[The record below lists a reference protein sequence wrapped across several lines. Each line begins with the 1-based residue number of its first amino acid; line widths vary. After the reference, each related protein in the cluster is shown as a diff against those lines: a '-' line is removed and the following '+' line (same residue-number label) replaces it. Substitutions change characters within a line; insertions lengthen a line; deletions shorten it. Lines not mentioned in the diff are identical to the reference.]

1 MIYCLEDDDSIRELI
16 LYTLNLSGLPARG
29 FSAPS
34 LFWNALHEELPE
46 LVLLDIMLPEEDG
59 LSILKKLRANPA
71 TASLPILMTTA
82 KGAEYDKVVGL
93 DLGADDYLAKPFGM
107 MELVSRIKALLRRT
121 QRSAPPA
128 RLCCGALVL
137 DPDEHSVLLS
147 GVPLELTLKEYELL
161 HFLMKNPGR
170 AFSREQLLLAVWDSS
185 YAGETRTVDVHIAT
199 LRQKLGEEGRRI
211 ATVRGV
217 GYKWEAKE

>member
-34 LFWNALHEELPE
+34 LFWKALREELPE

-107 MELVSRIKALLRRT
+107 MEMVSRIRAVLRRA
-121 QRSAPPA
+121 APAAAPGLLQMGNL
-128 RLCCGALVL
+128 RMDSTSHTSTPGA
-137 DPDEHSVLLS
+137 
-147 GVPLELTLKEYELL
+147 
-161 HFLMKNPGR
+161 PG
-170 AFSREQLLLAVWDSS
+170 WN
-185 YAGETRTVDVHIAT
+185 
-199 LRQKLGEEGRRI
+199 
-211 ATVRGV
+211 
-217 GYKWEAKE
+217 